1 MKNVANGSAQ
11 RHDGCIEPDA
21 NTLRRAR
28 AVFNEYKIKTP
39 LPQAQ
44 VTACACERMTIQMIF
59 WRMTEISCR
68 AKWISCCAH
77 AQRGH
82 ADTIHYK
89 TIPAFSGAAGISAR
103 VAAFFAWVFP
113 LMSLSFRSC
122 FSRLFNCSVHY
133 TAMHLT
139 ETAAATRSAAVSTS
153 WSRLAIFFHWAT
165 ALAVAIGLLA
175 IEIRGPKGTGS
186 RVFWTGIHMW
196 AGTLVLC
203 LSALRVLWMLWH
215 GTPRELPASRVQR
228 FVARLVHLALYLLV
242 FAQPLLGI
250 AMVNTSGSAVQ
261 LAGTGLRI
269 QLFAKDPVAHQFLH
283 DAHFLIGNAAFW
295 LIGLHA
301 LAAIVHHT
309 VFRDATLTR
318 MLKVA
323 KDT

>member
-1 MKNVANGSAQ
+1 
-11 RHDGCIEPDA
+11 
-21 NTLRRAR
+21 LRLSSY
-28 AVFNEYKIKTP
+28 VFS
-39 LPQAQ
+39 L
-44 VTACACERMTIQMIF
+44 VLF
-59 WRMTEISCR
+59 
-68 AKWISCCAH
+68 
-77 AQRGH
+77 
-82 ADTIHYK
+82 
-89 TIPAFSGAAGISAR
+89 PAY
-103 VAAFFAWVFP
+103 
-113 LMSLSFRSC
+113 L
-122 FSRLFNCSVHY
+122 NCSVYY
-133 TAMHLT
+133 TAMHLI
-139 ETAAATRSAAVSTS
+139 ETASATRSAAVSS

-203 LSALRVLWMLWH
+203 LSVLRVVWMLWH